1 MSDLVTSPNLNDPD
15 GFYAELLALHD
26 GRSEE
31 ESNAINAKLILI
43 LANHTGDRDVLMQ
56 AFALAVKD

>member
-1 MSDLVTSPNLNDPD
+1 MSDLITSPNLNDPD

-26 GRSEE
+26 GRPEE

-43 LANHTGDRDVLMQ
+43 LANHTGDRRVLTQ